1 MHKELSVFTA
11 PIQPDPDGIERLAGL
26 FHALGDPSRLHILTL
41 LLAGEQ
47 NVGALAAQVGISE
60 PGVSFHL
67 RLLRQLR
74 IVRARRQGREIY
86 YRLDDEHVAEVLQ
99 RGWEHVAH
107 A

>member
-1 MHKELSVFTA
+1 MTINIPAVSQKPL
-11 PIQPDPDGIERLAGL
+11 DGRALERLAEL
-26 FHALGDPSRLHILTL
+26 FHALGDPSRLHILSL
-41 LLAGEQ
+41 LLAGET

-67 RLLRQLR
+67 RLLRQLN
-74 IVRARRQGREIY
+74 IVRTRRQGREIY
-86 YRLDDEHVAEVLQ
+86 YRLDDDHVAEVLA